1 MRQMMPSIREQAG
14 DAYLRA
20 YNEIAGHLNRAE
32 RRTAKGKLIEAKAR
46 IAALE
51 AENKVLREA
60 RED

>member
-1 MRQMMPSIREQAG
+1 MRKMMPSIREQAG
-14 DAYLRA
+14 DAYLMA

-32 RRTAKGKLIEAKAR
+32 RRTAKGKLIDAKAK